1 MSRGGPVAAGARGI
15 SRVRSITRAA
25 LRDEWDGLDRITR
38 DVRPADIVTLAN
50 ALTGLAAI
58 VMAAN
63 QNFVGASLLVL
74 LGILLDGADGAV
86 ARLGYGNG
94 PLGGFLDSLA
104 DVITFA
110 IAPATIL
117 ATNPALG
124 PTWVVWAA
132 AGFYVVCVVMR
143 LARFEAL
150 REAAPRRY
158 FSGMSSPG
166 GALAVVAIQLV
177 AAPSWLVVSL
187 VVFTGVLMVSRVRY
201 PKLRGV
207 LGVVAVLVIL
217 AVLAT
222 WRLPAWHDWA
232 VLGMIAFMA
241 FYLLAGP
248 YYVLVRVGPTPDP
261 RA

>member
-1 MSRGGPVAAGARGI
+1 MTGRAVAAGAKGI
-15 SRVRSITRAA
+15 SRARSITRAA

-38 DVRPADIVTLAN
+38 DIRPADIVTLSN

-58 VMAAN
+58 LLAAN
-63 QNFVGASLLVL
+63 QRLELASLLVFV
-74 LGILLDGADGAV
+74 GILLDGADGAV
-86 ARLGYGNG
+86 ARMGYGNG

-117 ATNPALG
+117 ATTADLG
-124 PTWVVWAA
+124 PIWLIWAA
-132 AGFYVVCVVMR
+132 AGFYMVCVVMR

-150 REAAPRRY
+150 RERAPRRY

-166 GALAVVAIQLV
+166 GALAVIAILLV
-177 AAPSWLVVSL
+177 GAPTWLVVSL
-187 VVFTGVLMVSRVRY
+187 VFFTGGLMVSRVRY
-201 PKLRGV
+201 PKLRGPLGATAVVVIGAV
-207 LGVVAVLVIL
+207 LG
-217 AVLAT
+217 T
-222 WRLPAWHDWA
+222 WSNPAWHEWA
-232 VLGMIAFMA
+232 VLGLIAFMA

-248 YYVLVRVGPTPDP
+248 YYVLVRFGPTPDP